1 MKASSRICSY
11 RVGRASF
18 VAAPACEDATCTGDL
33 YAVRLSSNTVGAV
46 LDLYQQDL
54 GDRHPVSEVRAIAEA
69 VFLHHLAW
77 DRTRLLAERDATL
90 SESELLRVYLPLKR
104 LRCGEPLQYVL
115 GTTTFH
121 GLVIEVGPAVL
132 IPRPETEEL
141 VDLIMRSG
149 QNPARIVDVCT
160 GSGCIALA
168 LKRRFPQAEVH
179 GLDVSRAALEVARR
193 NAKRNDLGVI
203 WTVADALD
211 ERCMLPA
218 AADLVVSNPPYV
230 PRAEAGT
237 LDPHVR
243 EHEPA
248 LALFVDDEDPI
259 RFHRAIAQQ
268 AYVALVPGGTLWFEG
283 HHRTIGEVPAMLTA
297 MGFRGIRLLHDLSG
311 APRFVRAVR

>member
-1 MKASSRICSY
+1 MGPGGLRSGGALAR
-11 RVGRASF
+11 
-18 VAAPACEDATCTGDL
+18 EDATGAGDL
-33 YAVRLSSNTVGAV
+33 CAVRIPTNTVGAV
-46 LDLYQQDL
+46 IDLYHQDL
-54 GDRHPVSEVRAIAEA
+54 GGRHPASEVRAIVEA
-69 VFLHHLAW
+69 VFHHHLAW
-77 DRTRLLAERDATL
+77 DRARLLAERDATL

-115 GTTTFH
+115 GSTTFH
-121 GLVIEVGPAVL
+121 GLTIEVGPAVL

-141 VDLIMRSG
+141 VDLIMRSV
-149 QNPARIVDVCT
+149 QHPARIVDVCT

-211 ERCMLPA
+211 ERCMLPG

-230 PRAEAGT
+230 PLAEAGT

-283 HHRTIGEVPAMLTA
+283 HHRTIDRVPPMLET
-297 MGFRGIRLLHDLSG
+297 MGYREAVLLHDLSG
-311 APRFVRAVR
+311 APRFARAIR